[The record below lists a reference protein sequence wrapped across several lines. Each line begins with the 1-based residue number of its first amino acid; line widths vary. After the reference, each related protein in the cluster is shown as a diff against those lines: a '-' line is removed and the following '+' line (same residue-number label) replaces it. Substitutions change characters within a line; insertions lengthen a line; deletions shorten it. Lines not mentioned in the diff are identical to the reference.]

1 MTKNRKQQRKQATL
15 LVLLATGMFGF
26 AFALVPLYE
35 IFCEVTGFNGRTF
48 GQTTASVEQFSQVVG
63 REVTIEFVAHVGRGM
78 PWEFRPTESR
88 LRVRT
93 GEVSETK
100 FYARNYANK
109 LVTGQAVPS
118 VTPGAASLS
127 LHKIECFC
135 FTQQQLEAGEEV
147 EMPVLFYVDDDLPAD
162 IGTLSLSYTLYP
174 VPDAQV
180 VTLDDDVRGSPT
192 PILEH
197 SEEHSGS

>member
-1 MTKNRKQQRKQATL
+1 MIKNRKQQRKQATL

-35 IFCEVTGFNGRTF
+35 IFCEVTGFNGRPF
-48 GQTTASVEQFSQVVG
+48 GQAASVEQSSQVVG
-63 REVTIEFVAHVGRGM
+63 REVTVEFMAHVGRGM
-78 PWEFRPTESR
+78 PWEFRPTEGR

-93 GEVSETK
+93 GEVVETR

-109 LVTGQAVPS
+109 SVTGQAVPS
-118 VTPGAASLS
+118 VTPGVASLS

-162 IGTLSLSYTLYP
+162 IGTLTLSYTLYL

-180 VTLDDDVRGSPT
+180 VTLGDEQGSPT
-192 PILEH
+192 LMLAH